1 MQELPKLGPA
11 ARIVDAV
18 HTAVRQAILSGALAP
33 GEPLSVP
40 ELSRRLDVSRSPVRE
55 AVLQLVSEGLAVEQP
70 RKGVV
75 VATINHD
82 DLLELHE
89 IREFVEAL
97 SARLCAERI
106 DDAGL
111 ARLHEVIEQQKTC
124 VARGDE
130 TGYFETNIAFHAM
143 IGAATGNARLRGIL
157 SSLEGQMRIGLR
169 HSSYEDEQH
178 HHGLREHEGI
188 LAAIGARDP
197 DRRRPSCAGTSPSR
211 RRACGRSVP
220 AASPRTGPAAPQPSE
235 IACGPTVH
243 ARDLRPARR
252 GQYLPDRRE
261 PGHRRFRAIAG
272 WAIAARHTLERAGR
286 PHARTTGLALL
297 SRRARHAPHGAG
309 RIVSVSLASA
319 LRMFPTRALRG
330 TLRDVRAPS
339 PAGSARE
346 AP

>member
-143 IGAATGNARLRGIL
+143 IGAATGNARLRSIL

-197 DRRRPSCAGTSPSR
+197 DRAEAIMRRHIALAKAR
-211 RRACGRSVP
+211 LRSV
-220 AASPRTGPAAPQPSE
+220 GPGGFA
-235 IACGPTVH
+235 
-243 ARDLRPARR
+243 
-252 GQYLPDRRE
+252 
-261 PGHRRFRAIAG
+261 
-272 WAIAARHTLERAGR
+272 
-286 PHARTTGLALL
+286 
-297 SRRARHAPHGAG
+297 
-309 RIVSVSLASA
+309 
-319 LRMFPTRALRG
+319 
-330 TLRDVRAPS
+330 
-339 PAGSARE
+339 
-346 AP
+346 